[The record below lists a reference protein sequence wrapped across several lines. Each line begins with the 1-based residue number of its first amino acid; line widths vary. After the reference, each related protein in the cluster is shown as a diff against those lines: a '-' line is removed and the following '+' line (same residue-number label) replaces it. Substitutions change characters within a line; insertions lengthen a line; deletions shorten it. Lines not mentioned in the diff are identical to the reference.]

1 MVQKCQIILR
11 QFPSRVTFPLVF
23 FLQTP
28 YSPLDSLI
36 LGEKFMENDK
46 HYLLPLTLPNTFT
59 LLAFLFIEMDGMSLL
74 LSLTRPYNQA
84 LSFIV
89 SYFLMDFISTPIPS
103 FTCITFPR
111 LMNLCQSIYDCTNQ
125 FTIPQK

>member
-59 LLAFLFIEMDGMSLL
+59 LSISLH
-74 LSLTRPYNQA
+74 
-84 LSFIV
+84 
-89 SYFLMDFISTPIPS
+89 
-103 FTCITFPR
+103 
-111 LMNLCQSIYDCTNQ
+111 
-125 FTIPQK
+125 